1 MNKKLIQEI
10 VRKTLNERYTINKT
24 FSLILENEDTSDEE
38 KLDNAIQALADLE
51 SQGKSDEEIEGSLD
65 EGITD
70 YLKTFLDPKK
80 YLVPGGDNDA
90 EIEGND
96 LSGGNL
102 ASKAGSGI
110 MSQVREYV
118 IRKMFGLVGFNGQL
132 ASALAAGFAD
142 LGINEIIGMFRGGSN
157 CQKHGPAVAD
167 AVIEAVITF
176 LSGST
181 DKNSMAYN
189 FMRNTLGEYVRGSQI
204 GEVIATEICNADIK
218 GSLSNLKTSIS
229 EE

>member
-1 MNKKLIQEI
+1 MNKKLIQEM
-10 VRKTLNERYTINKT
+10 VRKTLNERYAMNKT
-24 FSLILENEDTSDEE
+24 FSLILENEDTSDQE

-51 SQGKSDEEIEGSLD
+51 DQGKSDEEIEGSLD

-70 YLKTFLDPKK
+70 YLKKFLM
-80 YLVPGGDNDA
+80 PGADKDA
-90 EIEGND
+90 DREGND
-96 LSGGNL
+96 LNVDNI
-102 ASKAGSGI
+102 ASKGGSGI

-118 IRKMFGLVGFNGQL
+118 IRKMFGLVGFEGKL

-142 LGINEIIGMFRGGSN
+142 LGINEIIGMFRGGSD
-157 CQKHGPAVAD
+157 CVKHGPAVAD

-181 DKNSMAYN
+181 EKNSMAYN

>member
-1 MNKKLIQEI
+1 MSLEEVLTIYN
-10 VRKTLNERYTINKT
+10 TLNE
-24 FSLILENEDTSDEE
+24 E
-38 KLDNAIQALADLE
+38 
-51 SQGKSDEEIEGSLD
+51 GKSDEEIEGSLD

-70 YLKTFLDPKK
+70 YLKKFLM
-80 YLVPGGDNDA
+80 PGGDKDSDR
-90 EIEGND
+90 EGND
-96 LSGGNL
+96 LNVDNI
-102 ASKAGSGI
+102 ASKGGSGI

-118 IRKMFGLVGFNGQL
+118 IRKMFGLVGFEGKL

-142 LGINEIIGMFRGGSN
+142 LGINEIIGMFRGGSD
-157 CQKHGPAVAD
+157 CVKHGPAVAD

-181 DKNSMAYN
+181 EKNSMAYN

-218 GSLSNLKTSIS
+218 GSLSSLTS
-229 EE
+229 

>member
-1 MNKKLIQEI
+1 MNKKLIQEM

-24 FSLILENEDTSDEE
+24 FSLILENEDTSDGE

-70 YLKTFLDPKK
+70 YLKKFLM
-80 YLVPGGDNDA
+80 PGGDNDA

-96 LSGGNL
+96 LSGGNI
-102 ASKAGSGI
+102 ASKGGSGI

-142 LGINEIIGMFRGGSN
+142 LGINEIIGMFKGGSN

-181 DKNSMAYN
+181 DENSMAYN

>member
-1 MNKKLIQEI
+1 MNKKLIQEM
-10 VRKTLNERYTINKT
+10 VRKTLNERYAMNKT
-24 FSLILENEDTSDEE
+24 FSLILENEDTSDQE

-51 SQGKSDEEIEGSLD
+51 DQGKSDEEIEGSLD

-70 YLKTFLDPKK
+70 FLSK
-80 YLVPGGDNDA
+80 YLMPGGDKGSDG
-90 EIEGND
+90 EGND
-96 LSGGNL
+96 LNPENI
-102 ASKAGSGI
+102 ASKGGSGI

-118 IRKMFGLVGFNGQL
+118 IRKMFGLVGFNGKL

-142 LGINEIIGMFRGGSN
+142 LGINEIIGMFRGGSD
-157 CQKHGPAVAD
+157 CTKHGPAVAD
-167 AVIEAVITF
+167 AVIEAVIAF

-181 DKNSMAYN
+181 EKNSMAYN

>member
-1 MNKKLIQEI
+1 MNKKLIQEM
-10 VRKTLNERYTINKT
+10 VRKTLNERYTMNKT
-24 FSLILENEDTSDEE
+24 FSLILENEDTSDQE

-51 SQGKSDEEIEGSLD
+51 DQGKSDEEIEGSLD

-70 YLKTFLDPKK
+70 YLKKFLM
-80 YLVPGGDNDA
+80 PGADKDA
-90 EIEGND
+90 DREGND
-96 LSGGNL
+96 LNVDNI
-102 ASKAGSGI
+102 ASKGESGI

-118 IRKMFGLVGFNGQL
+118 IRKMFGLVGFEGKL

-142 LGINEIIGMFRGGSN
+142 LGINEIIGMFRGGSD
-157 CQKHGPAVAD
+157 CVKHGPAVAD

-181 DKNSMAYN
+181 EENSMAYN

-218 GSLSNLKTSIS
+218 GSLSNLKT
-229 EE
+229 

>member
-1 MNKKLIQEI
+1 MNKNIIKQM
-10 VRKTLNERYTINKT
+10 VRKTLNERYTINRT
-24 FSLILENEDTSDEE
+24 FSLILENEETSDQE

-51 SQGKSDEEIEGSLD
+51 SEGKSDEEIEGSLD
-65 EGITD
+65 EGMID
-70 YLKTFLDPKK
+70 YLKKFLI
-80 YLVPGGDNDA
+80 PGGDKDSDT
-90 EIEGND
+90 EGND
-96 LSGGNL
+96 LTSGGNI
-102 ASKAGSGI
+102 ASKGGSGF

-142 LGINEIIGMFRGGSN
+142 LGINEIMGMFKGGSN
-157 CQKHGPAVAD
+157 CEKHGPAVAD

-181 DKNSMAYN
+181 DENSIAYN

-204 GEVIATEICNADIK
+204 GETIATEICNADIR
-218 GSLSNLKTSIS
+218 GSLSKLRS
-229 EE
+229 

>member
-1 MNKKLIQEI
+1 MNKKLIQEM

-24 FSLILENEDTSDEE
+24 FSLILEDEETTDNE

-70 YLKTFLDPKK
+70 YLKKFLM
-80 YLVPGGDNDA
+80 PGGDNDA

-96 LSGGNL
+96 LSGDNL
-102 ASKAGSGI
+102 ASKGGSGI

-142 LGINEIIGMFRGGSN
+142 LGINEIIGMFKGGSN
-157 CQKHGPAVAD
+157 CEKHGPAVAD

-218 GSLSNLKTSIS
+218 GSLSSLTT
-229 EE
+229 

>member
-1 MNKKLIQEI
+1 MNKKLIQQM

-24 FSLILENEDTSDEE
+24 FSLILEDEETTDNE

-70 YLKTFLDPKK
+70 YLKKFLM
-80 YLVPGGDNDA
+80 PGGDNDA

-96 LSGGNL
+96 LSGDNL
-102 ASKAGSGI
+102 ASKGGSGI

-142 LGINEIIGMFRGGSN
+142 LGINEIIGMFKGGSN
-157 CQKHGPAVAD
+157 CEKHGPAVAD

-218 GSLSNLKTSIS
+218 GSLSSLTT
-229 EE
+229 

>member
-1 MNKKLIQEI
+1 MNKKLIQEM

-24 FSLILENEDTSDEE
+24 FSLILEDEETTDNE

-70 YLKTFLDPKK
+70 YLKKF
-80 YLVPGGDNDA
+80 LVPGGDNDA

-96 LSGGNL
+96 LSGDNL
-102 ASKAGSGI
+102 ASKGGSGI

-142 LGINEIIGMFRGGSN
+142 LGINEIIGMFKGGSN
-157 CQKHGPAVAD
+157 
-167 AVIEAVITF
+167 
-176 LSGST
+176 
-181 DKNSMAYN
+181 
-189 FMRNTLGEYVRGSQI
+189 
-204 GEVIATEICNADIK
+204 
-218 GSLSNLKTSIS
+218 
-229 EE
+229 

>member
-1 MNKKLIQEI
+1 MNKKLIQEM

-24 FSLILENEDTSDEE
+24 FSLILENEEMSDQE

-51 SQGKSDEEIEGSLD
+51 EQGKSDEEIEGSLD
-65 EGITD
+65 EGVQD
-70 YLKTFLDPKK
+70 FLMK
-80 YLVPGGDNDA
+80 YLMPGGDKDSDS
-90 EIEGND
+90 EGTVMTTDNM
-96 LSGGNL
+96 
-102 ASKAGSGI
+102 ASKGGSGI

-118 IRKMFGLVGFNGQL
+118 IRKMFSLVGFNGQL

-142 LGINEIIGMFRGGSN
+142 LGLNEIIGVFKGGGN
-157 CQKHGPAVAD
+157 CEKYGPAIAD
-167 AVIEAVITF
+167 AVIESIITF

-181 DKNSMAYN
+181 DQNSMAYN

-218 GSLSNLKTSIS
+218 GSLSKLKSSIS

>member
-1 MNKKLIQEI
+1 MNKKLIQEM

-24 FSLILENEDTSDEE
+24 FSLILENEDTSDGE

-65 EGITD
+65 EGVTD
-70 YLKTFLDPKK
+70 YLKKFLM
-80 YLVPGGDNDA
+80 PGSDNDA

-102 ASKAGSGI
+102 ASKGGSGI

-142 LGINEIIGMFRGGSN
+142 LGINEIIGMFKGGSN

-181 DKNSMAYN
+181 DENSMAYN

>member
-1 MNKKLIQEI
+1 MNKKLIQEM

-24 FSLILENEDTSDEE
+24 FSLILEDEETTDSE

-70 YLKTFLDPKK
+70 YLKKF
-80 YLVPGGDNDA
+80 LVPGGDNDA

-96 LSGGNL
+96 LSGDNL
-102 ASKAGSGI
+102 ASKGGSGI

-142 LGINEIIGMFRGGSN
+142 LGINEIIGMFKGGSN
-157 CQKHGPAVAD
+157 CEKHGPAVAD

-218 GSLSNLKTSIS
+218 GSLSSLTT
-229 EE
+229 

>member
-1 MNKKLIQEI
+1 MNKKLIQEM
-10 VRKTLNERYTINKT
+10 VRKTLNERYTMNKT
-24 FSLILENEDTSDEE
+24 FSLILENEDTSDQE

-51 SQGKSDEEIEGSLD
+51 DQGKSDEEIEGSLD

-70 YLKTFLDPKK
+70 YLKKFLM
-80 YLVPGGDNDA
+80 PGGDKDA
-90 EIEGND
+90 DGEGND
-96 LSGGNL
+96 LNVDNI
-102 ASKAGSGI
+102 ASKGGSGI

-118 IRKMFGLVGFNGQL
+118 IRKMFGLVGFNGKL

-142 LGINEIIGMFRGGSN
+142 LGINEIIGMFRGGSD
-157 CQKHGPAVAD
+157 CTKHGPAVAD

-181 DKNSMAYN
+181 DKNSMAFN

>member
-1 MNKKLIQEI
+1 MNKKLIQEM

-24 FSLILENEDTSDEE
+24 FSLILEDEETTDNE

-70 YLKTFLDPKK
+70 YLKKF
-80 YLVPGGDNDA
+80 LVPGGDNDA

-96 LSGGNL
+96 LSGDNL
-102 ASKAGSGI
+102 ASKGGSGI

-142 LGINEIIGMFRGGSN
+142 LGINEIIGMFKGGSN
-157 CQKHGPAVAD
+157 CEKHGPAVAD

-218 GSLSNLKTSIS
+218 GSLSSLTT
-229 EE
+229 

>member
-1 MNKKLIQEI
+1 MNKKLIQEM
-10 VRKTLNERYTINKT
+10 VRKTLNERYTMNKT
-24 FSLILENEDTSDEE
+24 FSLILENEDTSDQE

-51 SQGKSDEEIEGSLD
+51 DQGKSDEEIEGSLD

-70 YLKTFLDPKK
+70 YLKKFLM
-80 YLVPGGDNDA
+80 PGADKDA
-90 EIEGND
+90 DREGND
-96 LSGGNL
+96 LNVDNI
-102 ASKAGSGI
+102 ASKGESGI

-118 IRKMFGLVGFNGQL
+118 IRKMFGLVGFEGKL

-142 LGINEIIGMFRGGSN
+142 LGINEIIGMFRGGSD
-157 CQKHGPAVAD
+157 CVKHGPAVAD

-181 DKNSMAYN
+181 EENSMAYN

-218 GSLSNLKTSIS
+218 GSLSNSKT
-229 EE
+229 

>member
-1 MNKKLIQEI
+1 MNKKLIQEM

-24 FSLILENEDTSDEE
+24 FSLILENEDTSDGE

-70 YLKTFLDPKK
+70 YLKKFLM
-80 YLVPGGDNDA
+80 PGGDNDA

-102 ASKAGSGI
+102 ASKGGSGI

-142 LGINEIIGMFRGGSN
+142 LGINEIIGMFKGGSN

-181 DKNSMAYN
+181 DENSMAYN

>member
-1 MNKKLIQEI
+1 MNKKLIQEM
-10 VRKTLNERYTINKT
+10 VRKTLNERYTMNKT
-24 FSLILENEDTSDEE
+24 FSLILENEDTSDQE
-38 KLDNAIQALADLE
+38 KLDNAIQTLADLE
-51 SQGKSDEEIEGSLD
+51 DQGKSDEEIEGSLD

-70 YLKTFLDPKK
+70 YLKKFLM
-80 YLVPGGDNDA
+80 PGADKDA
-90 EIEGND
+90 DREGND
-96 LSGGNL
+96 LNVNNI
-102 ASKAGSGI
+102 ASKSESGI

-118 IRKMFGLVGFNGQL
+118 IRKMFGLVGFEGKL

-142 LGINEIIGMFRGGSN
+142 LGINEIIGMFRGGSD
-157 CQKHGPAVAD
+157 CVKHGPAVAD

-181 DKNSMAYN
+181 EKNSMAYN

>member
-1 MNKKLIQEI
+1 MNKKLIQEM
-10 VRKTLNERYTINKT
+10 VRKTLNERYTMNKT
-24 FSLILENEDTSDEE
+24 FSLILENEDTSDQE

-51 SQGKSDEEIEGSLD
+51 DQGKSDEEIEGSLD

-70 YLKTFLDPKK
+70 YLKKFLM
-80 YLVPGGDNDA
+80 PGADKDA
-90 EIEGND
+90 DREGND
-96 LSGGNL
+96 LNVNNI
-102 ASKAGSGI
+102 ASKSESGI

-118 IRKMFGLVGFNGQL
+118 IRKMFGLVGFEGKL

-142 LGINEIIGMFRGGSN
+142 LGINEIIGMFRGGSD
-157 CQKHGPAVAD
+157 CVKHGPAVAD

-181 DKNSMAYN
+181 EKNSMAYN

>member
-1 MNKKLIQEI
+1 MNKKLIQEM

-24 FSLILENEDTSDEE
+24 FSLILENEDTSDGE

-70 YLKTFLDPKK
+70 YLKKFLM
-80 YLVPGGDNDA
+80 PGGDNDA

-102 ASKAGSGI
+102 ASKGGSGI

-181 DKNSMAYN
+181 DENSMAYN

>member
-1 MNKKLIQEI
+1 MNKKLIQEM
-10 VRKTLNERYTINKT
+10 VRKTLNERYAMNKT
-24 FSLILENEDTSDEE
+24 FSLILENEDTSDQE

-51 SQGKSDEEIEGSLD
+51 GQGKSDEEIEGSLD

-70 YLKTFLDPKK
+70 FLSK
-80 YLVPGGDNDA
+80 YLMPGGDKGSDG
-90 EIEGND
+90 EGND
-96 LSGGNL
+96 LNVDNI
-102 ASKAGSGI
+102 ASKGGSGI

-118 IRKMFGLVGFNGQL
+118 IRKMFGLVGFEGKL

-142 LGINEIIGMFRGGSN
+142 LGINEIIGMFRGGSD
-157 CQKHGPAVAD
+157 CVKHGPAVAD

-181 DKNSMAYN
+181 EKNSMAYN

>member
-1 MNKKLIQEI
+1 MNKKLIQEM
-10 VRKTLNERYTINKT
+10 VRKTLNERYTMNKT
-24 FSLILENEDTSDEE
+24 FSLILENEDTSDQE

-51 SQGKSDEEIEGSLD
+51 DQGKSDEEIEGSLD

-70 YLKTFLDPKK
+70 YLKKFLM
-80 YLVPGGDNDA
+80 PGADKDA
-90 EIEGND
+90 DREGND
-96 LSGGNL
+96 LNVNNI
-102 ASKAGSGI
+102 ASKSESGI

-118 IRKMFGLVGFNGQL
+118 IRKMFGLVGFEGKL

-142 LGINEIIGMFRGGSN
+142 LGINEIIGMFRGGSD
-157 CQKHGPAVAD
+157 CAKHGPAVAD

-181 DKNSMAYN
+181 EKNSMAYN

>member
-1 MNKKLIQEI
+1 MNKKLIQEM
-10 VRKTLNERYTINKT
+10 VRKTLNERYAMNKT
-24 FSLILENEDTSDEE
+24 FSLILENEDTSDQE

-51 SQGKSDEEIEGSLD
+51 DQGKSDEEIEGSLD

-70 YLKTFLDPKK
+70 YLKKFLM
-80 YLVPGGDNDA
+80 PGADKDA
-90 EIEGND
+90 DREGND
-96 LSGGNL
+96 LNVNNI
-102 ASKAGSGI
+102 ASKSGSGI

-118 IRKMFGLVGFNGQL
+118 IRKMFGLVGFEGKL

-142 LGINEIIGMFRGGSN
+142 LGINEIIGMFRGGSD
-157 CQKHGPAVAD
+157 CVKHGPAVAD

-181 DKNSMAYN
+181 EKNSMAYN

>member
-1 MNKKLIQEI
+1 MNKKLIQEM
-10 VRKTLNERYTINKT
+10 VRKTLNERYAMNKT
-24 FSLILENEDTSDEE
+24 FSLILENEDTSDQE
-38 KLDNAIQALADLE
+38 KLDNAIQALADF
-51 SQGKSDEEIEGSLD
+51 EGSLD

-70 YLKTFLDPKK
+70 FLSK
-80 YLVPGGDNDA
+80 YLMPGGDKGSDG
-90 EIEGND
+90 EGND
-96 LSGGNL
+96 LNPENI
-102 ASKAGSGI
+102 ASKGGSGI

-118 IRKMFGLVGFNGQL
+118 IRKMFGLVGFNGKL

-142 LGINEIIGMFRGGSN
+142 LGINEIIGMFRGGSD
-157 CQKHGPAVAD
+157 CTKHGPAVAD
-167 AVIEAVITF
+167 AVIEAVIAF

-181 DKNSMAYN
+181 EKNSMAYN

-218 GSLSNLKTSIS
+218 GSLSKLKSSIS

>member
-1 MNKKLIQEI
+1 MNKKLIQEM
-10 VRKTLNERYTINKT
+10 VRKTLNERYTMNKT
-24 FSLILENEDTSDEE
+24 FSLILENEDTSDQE

-51 SQGKSDEEIEGSLD
+51 DQGKSDEEIEGSLD

-70 YLKTFLDPKK
+70 YLKKFLM
-80 YLVPGGDNDA
+80 PGADKDA
-90 EIEGND
+90 DREGND
-96 LSGGNL
+96 LNVDNI
-102 ASKAGSGI
+102 ASKGESGI

-118 IRKMFGLVGFNGQL
+118 IRKMFGLVGFEGKL

-142 LGINEIIGMFRGGSN
+142 LGINEIIGMFRGGSD
-157 CQKHGPAVAD
+157 CVKHGPAVAD

-181 DKNSMAYN
+181 EENSMAYN
-189 FMRNTLGEYVRGSQI
+189 FMRNTLGEYIRGSQI

-218 GSLSNLKTSIS
+218 GSLSNSKT
-229 EE
+229 